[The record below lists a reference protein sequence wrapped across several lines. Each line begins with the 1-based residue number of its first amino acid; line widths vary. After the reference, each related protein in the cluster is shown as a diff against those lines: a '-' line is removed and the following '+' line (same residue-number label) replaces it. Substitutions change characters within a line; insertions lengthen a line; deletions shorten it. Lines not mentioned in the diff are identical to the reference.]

1 MLEGRLPLTRFVEEE
16 KIDTF
21 LNILCSDRI
30 FNILNQCFEL
40 ENKQEYRA
48 KLETLLNNVYLVE
61 LSNGIQGI
69 TLLNKTIVINDE
81 LLFDEE
87 YLNSAYRL
95 INLLHELGHLAV
107 RNTFFSAQEVIEY
120 SSLESSFC
128 NDPSENKTNGLVSE
142 DKNQMMNS
150 KIYLGPLNTSR
161 IERSTSSKV
170 ESGYQLEKRIF
181 GEDIKKLNEIQARFL
196 LDPSS

>member
-87 YLNSAYRL
+87 LS
-95 INLLHELGHLAV
+95 
-107 RNTFFSAQEVIEY
+107 FIE
-120 SSLESSFC
+120 
-128 NDPSENKTNGLVSE
+128 T
-142 DKNQMMNS
+142 
-150 KIYLGPLNTSR
+150 
-161 IERSTSSKV
+161 
-170 ESGYQLEKRIF
+170 
-181 GEDIKKLNEIQARFL
+181 A
-196 LDPSS
+196 